1 MITFCHVRI
10 HQEGGSLQTRTKAF
24 IRNHI
29 GQHLDLG
36 LLSLQNCEKYISVV

>member
-1 MITFCHVRI
+1 MIPFCHVRI
-10 HQEGGSLQTRTKAF
+10 HQGGSGLQTRKKAF